1 MTENENQQQPQAE
14 RILPVFIEDEMQKS
28 YLDYSMSMITS
39 RALPDVRDGLKP
51 VHRRVLFG
59 MEELSLHHNSPPKKS
74 ARVVGDVIGK
84 YHPHGDTAVY
94 DTLVRM
100 AQDFSLRYPM
110 VKGQGNFGSV
120 DGDRAAAMRY
130 TECRMTLLAE
140 EMMADL
146 DKDTVDFMP
155 NYDESL
161 KEPTVLPSKLPF
173 LLLNGSTGI
182 AVGMATNMAPHNLRE
197 IVDGL
202 VLLIDNPDA
211 GVEDLIK
218 VIPGPDFPTGGIAY
232 GRNGIYEAYKT
243 GKGRVIVRGR
253 AEVQKAPNGREEIII
268 TEIPYMV
275 NKGILYKRICDMARD
290 KEIEGISFA
299 REESDRRGM
308 RIVIGIK
315 KDAFGETVLNHLYK
329 FTDLQRTFG
338 IINLALVNMK
348 PRVLSLKELMTHFL
362 EHRHSVI
369 VRRTQFDLR
378 KAQDRAHILEGLRI
392 AIDNIDEIIALIK
405 TSASTDDAHQKL
417 IARFGLSDV
426 QAKAIREMQL
436 QRLTG
441 LERDKIE
448 QEYAELQK
456 VIADLTDILADRARR
471 MQIIKDELLQM
482 KARYGDERRTEI
494 TDATTDMDMEDLIAD
509 EDMVIT
515 MTHEGYIKRT
525 AISEYRSQSRGGRG
539 IIGME
544 SKENDFISTLFVA
557 STHAFILFFTN
568 KGRCYRLK
576 VYKIPEGGRYSRGR
590 PIVNLIDLQPGE
602 KIAAFVTVREFDE
615 TRFIIAATEQGVVNK
630 QPLSSYSNVRRLG
643 VNALN
648 LDEGDSLIE
657 VKITNGNDDVIIGT
671 TSGQAVRF
679 HESATRELGRKTR
692 GVKGLT
698 LRHDD
703 KVVGMIIANDK
714 NDILTVTENGY
725 GKRSSVAD
733 YRKTNRG
740 GIGTINIK
748 TTKRN
753 GNVVSIKRVIAGE
766 DTGQDVMLI
775 TRNGIII
782 RSEVGKISQIGRAT
796 QGVKLIN
803 LDEGDKVI
811 DVAICNSVDDE
822 EVIAAAAAEAEA
834 AATTALA
841 HKAVDVAVDDGE
853 TDEEVIA
860 AAALE
865 AVTAEVTPVIEH
877 PQTDKVDETMPADGE
892 NSGDDSV

>member
-1 MTENENQQQPQAE
+1 MSEQENQLPSTE

-59 MEELSLHHNSPPKKS
+59 MEELSLRHNSPPKKS

-110 VKGQGNFGSV
+110 VLGQGNFGSI
-120 DGDRAAAMRY
+120 DGDRPAAMRY
-130 TECRMTLLAE
+130 TECRMTTLAE

-146 DKDTVDFMP
+146 DKDTVDFTP

-173 LLLNGSTGI
+173 LLLNGTTGI

-202 VLLIDNPDA
+202 VMIIDNPD
-211 GVEDLIK
+211 VTVDDLIK

-232 GRNGIYEAYKT
+232 GRDGIYSAYMT
-243 GKGRVIVRGR
+243 GKGRVVVRGR
-253 AEVQKAPNGREEIII
+253 AEVQKHPNGREEIII

-275 NKGILYKRICDMARD
+275 NKGMLYKKICDMARD

-299 REESDRRGM
+299 RDESDRRGM

-329 FTDLQRTFG
+329 YTLLQTTFG
-338 IINLALVNMK
+338 IINLALVNMRPK
-348 PRVLSLKELMTHFL
+348 ILSLKELMNHFL
-362 EHRHSVI
+362 DHRHTVV
-369 VRRTQFDLR
+369 VRRTEFDLK
-378 KAQDRAHILEGLRI
+378 KAKDRAHILEGLRI
-392 AIDNIDEIIALIK
+392 AIDNIDEIVTLIK
-405 TSASTDDAHQKL
+405 TSSSPDDAHQKL
-417 IARFGLSDV
+417 VARFGLSDI

-448 QEYAELQK
+448 NEYAELLK
-456 VIADLTDILADRARR
+456 VIADLTDILANRSRR
-471 MQIIKDELLQM
+471 MQIIKDELLHM
-482 KARYGDERRTEI
+482 KTRYGDARRTEI
-494 TDATTDMDMEDLIAD
+494 TDAATDMDIEDLIAD

-525 AISEYRSQSRGGRG
+525 AIHEYRAQSRGGKG
-539 IIGME
+539 IKGME

-557 STHAFILFFTN
+557 STHAYILFFTN

-576 VYKIPEGGRYSRGR
+576 VYKIPVAGRYSKGR
-590 PIVNLIDLQPGE
+590 PIINLIELQPDE
-602 KIAAFVTVREFDE
+602 KIAAFVSVRDFDD

-630 QPLSSYSNVRRLG
+630 QPLSAYSNVKRMGL
-643 VNALN
+643 NSMN
-648 LDEGDSLIE
+648 LDDGDSLIE
-657 VKITNGNDDVIIGT
+657 VKITTGNDDVILGT
-671 TSGQAVRF
+671 ASGRAVRF
-679 HESATRELGRKTR
+679 HESAARELGRRTR
-692 GVKGLT
+692 GVKGIT
-698 LRHDD
+698 VRGED

-725 GKRSSVAD
+725 GKRTSVAE

-740 GIGTINIK
+740 GIGITNIK
-748 TTKRN
+748 TSQRN
-753 GNVVSIKRVIAGE
+753 GNVVAIKRVQPGE
-766 DTGQDVMLI
+766 NTGQDVMLI

-782 RSEVGKISQIGRAT
+782 RSEAGKISEVSRIT

-803 LDEGDKVI
+803 LDNGDKVI
-811 DVAICNSVDDE
+811 DIAICDSVE
-822 EVIAAAAAEAEA
+822 EDKIVVNTDVVVNTGGTAIDGNTNNNHSAEGIGSG
-834 AATTALA
+834 
-841 HKAVDVAVDDGE
+841 DGVN
-853 TDEEVIA
+853 TDE
-860 AAALE
+860 
-865 AVTAEVTPVIEH
+865 
-877 PQTDKVDETMPADGE
+877 
-892 NSGDDSV
+892 